1 MEMMAETKQN
11 IQDLVNKV
19 QVFDFVLNTLNL
31 SHKEHATEV
40 EAQFKRASARKL
52 VLLDEI
58 LRLNGADAA

>member
-1 MEMMAETKQN
+1 MLEGTKAQ
-11 IQDLVNKV
+11 IQELINKV

-31 SHKEHATEV
+31 SHKDHATEV

-58 LRLNGADAA
+58 LRLNGADAQG